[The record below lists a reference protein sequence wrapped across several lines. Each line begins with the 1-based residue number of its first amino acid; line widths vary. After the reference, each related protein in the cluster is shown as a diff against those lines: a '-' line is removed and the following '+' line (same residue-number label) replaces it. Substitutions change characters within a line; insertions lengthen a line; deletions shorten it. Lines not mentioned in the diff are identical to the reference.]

1 MTDSAIEVSIA
12 NAVVVD
18 LATAN
23 LSQSFT
29 PVRSYADWV
38 QPLEHDDT
46 LKERT
51 LYVDV
56 VPVATGLEIEAASQA
71 TLAYTCPIDIAVR
84 YKFGQDTMNND
95 TGRIE
100 LAEIDK
106 LMLLVQEIHEHF
118 TLERMQ
124 SFDAA
129 SWSGTKRLVAP
140 HKPHLREFRQFTG
153 IVRVTFNAHQK
164 VA

>member
-1 MTDSAIEVSIA
+1 MSAVEVSIA
-12 NAVVVD
+12 DAMVD
-18 LATAN
+18 GLASAS

-46 LKERT
+46 LKEST

-56 VPVATGLEIEAASQA
+56 VPVATGQEIEAASQV
-71 TLAYTCPIDIAVR
+71 TLGYTCPIDVAVR
-84 YKFGQDTMNND
+84 YKFGQDKMDSDN
-95 TGRIE
+95 GRVV

-106 LMLLVQEIHEHF
+106 LMLLVQEIHELF
-118 TLERMQ
+118 TLRRMQ
-124 SFDAA
+124 SFVEAA
-129 SWSGTKRLVAP
+129 WQGTKRLVAP
-140 HKPHLREFRQFTG
+140 HKPHLRDFRQFTG
-153 IVRVTFNAHQK
+153 IVRVTFTAHRK